1 MKQFYLVILLTINLF
16 FIANQLF
23 SQKDFNNFITSQ
35 SVGTISEDFSSL
47 TYEKIKAD
55 LKESKRDL
63 SKSKEKKFLKNI
75 HYGIDD
81 ILHSGLVIY
90 GDEISNYVSSVA
102 DKLLSDDKSLRSKL
116 RFYTIKSNAT
126 NAFSTDQ
133 GIIFVTTGLI
143 SQLTSEAQLALI
155 LAHEIS
161 HYTEKH
167 VVESFEV
174 TSNNTNRNII
184 DLSIYSKDHEI
195 EADKKGLTFY
205 KSAGYSKDEILP
217 TFDVIMYSYLPF
229 EEIEVPIT
237 YFNTTNMYIPESLFP
252 TKKYEIKAIEDYDD
266 SESSH
271 PNIKKRKDEISSEI
285 DALKNWGD
293 KSFLFGKQKFEYI
306 RNICRFE
313 SVRSDILNSNYG
325 DAIYSIF
332 ILEKEFKNSIF
343 LKRMKAQAW
352 LGLAQYKENGSIS
365 QTLDKNSELEG
376 EIATI
381 HFFIKKLSKDGLF
394 TLALRQVYDLKKENP
409 NDKHIDAIYNY
420 LVKELV
426 YSKNFKLDKYSSKNF
441 SDAANEFLQNKTN
454 ASKKEVETNEN
465 EAKPKNKYDKIK
477 TKKNADNI
485 ENFDSTR
492 FYFYGISDVIV
503 ATNFTDVFKKYSDEF
518 DAEEKKT
525 AEFDRLTS
533 KQQKKQ
539 LKKEETE
546 KLYLGLNDVIIVE
559 PMVFSYKKDE
569 LNLLK
574 SEKLKHDFSIAID
587 QAAKDAGLKT
597 YTIDRDHLATK
608 GTEGYNERNILFNF
622 FNQVAQEDDFNI
634 FPVDYELLEEI
645 KNNHSASKVIFS
657 LVEYNHTPKITSY
670 GLFMSIV
677 LYPSLP
683 IYIPHALLSGNQTQF
698 NVIILDLDEA
708 KIEVGTSYESD
719 DTPKKHHL
727 GAHMY
732 NLFEKLKNKKSK

>member
-1 MKQFYLVILLTINLF
+1 MKQFYLAILLIFNLF

-23 SQKDFNNFITSQ
+23 SQRDFNNFITTQ

-237 YFNTTNMYIPESLFP
+237 YFNTKNMYIPESLFP

-394 TLALRQVYDLKKENP
+394 TLALRQVYDLKKDNP

-441 SDAANEFLQNKTN
+441 SDASNEFLQNKTN

-503 ATNFTDVFKKYSDEF
+503 AANFTDVFKKYSDEF

-539 LKKEETE
+539 LKKEEDE